1 MEKAYADLG
10 GYLLAVCR
18 RYVSDAD
25 TSQDLFQDG
34 FVAAYT
40 HFHQFSDR
48 GKGSLKAW
56 LTRIMVN
63 TCLQYLRKGD
73 LKKLQSLEE
82 CTVDATQC
90 EPPAAETVEALSE
103 TQILEMIAELPI
115 GERTV
120 FNMYVFEDYSQQ
132 EIARALG
139 IKRGAVAMRY
149 QRARNTLASKIR
161 AYEKQS

>member
-1 MEKAYADLG
+1 M
-10 GYLLAVCR
+10 
-18 RYVSDAD
+18 
-25 TSQDLFQDG
+25 
-34 FVAAYT
+34 
-40 HFHQFSDR
+40 
-48 GKGSLKAW
+48 
-56 LTRIMVN
+56 
-63 TCLQYLRKGD
+63 
-73 LKKLQSLEE
+73 
-82 CTVDATQC
+82 DATQC